1 MKYSMMLSAV
11 LVTLA
16 LSACGKTGKSVV
28 IVPRQQG

>member
-1 MKYSMMLSAV
+1 MKYSMVFSAV
-11 LVTLA
+11 PVT